1 MQQTRGTDA
10 SFTSKKYNQFLMQR
24 FFSFI
29 FRHMPSSDF
38 GYMVFSSARECWL
51 NFRWLWEQEKLDHGF
66 LGSSFLSTSMTPMSQ
81 SKQNLVSPDLA
92 FNPLGFLQN
101 KENGSFRTIKS
112 MSFQG
117 YFTRKPSHRLPLLEF
132 PFRVGKMGTKGTWS
146 DVLTRQRGLGM
157 LGSRQLLIAPEK
169 CSSASLPSP

>member
-1 MQQTRGTDA
+1 
-10 SFTSKKYNQFLMQR
+10 
-24 FFSFI
+24 
-29 FRHMPSSDF
+29 
-38 GYMVFSSARECWL
+38 
-51 NFRWLWEQEKLDHGF
+51 
-66 LGSSFLSTSMTPMSQ
+66 MSQ